1 MSKIKMKNDG
11 LKMESPRVLLGAT
24 KCLRW
29 LRQVDTC
36 RRLDGRLPA
45 GGQAAVGIISIFKL

>member
-1 MSKIKMKNDG
+1 MQK
-11 LKMESPRVLLGAT
+11 LKSHRALLGAT

-29 LRQVDTC
+29 LRQVDTY

-45 GGQAAVGIISIFKL
+45 GRQAADEILRFSFLD